1 MGKRPVIFGSV
12 YILLLTTIA
21 NSYLA
26 IVRQPGLLWGLIPV
40 FLLLN
45 IFTGFFQLP
54 AGSKRLKICY
64 HGALLLVVFIVS
76 AVLSGVIHIVLAF
89 RLIPGDWKSFLWS
102 AVYCICALA
111 IVFWNGILCV
121 YLTSWQLGLK
131 QRLKGIFCGMIPIAN
146 LIALNGIIRTT
157 LKEVDTEVSR
167 ELMDRKRASE
177 QLCSTKYPLV
187 FIHGVFFRDS
197 KKFNYW
203 GRIPETLERNGATVF
218 YGNHQSA
225 ASVRDSAAELTQR
238 IKDIVRETGCEKVN
252 IIAHSKGGLDCRC
265 ALHELDMAPYVAS
278 LTTVNTPH
286 RGCVFADELLGHI
299 SDNIQF
305 TVATA
310 YNIALKKLGDPNPNF
325 LTAVNDLTASFC
337 EEADKRWTAP
347 DGIYCQSIGS
357 VLPKGSNTIFPLS
370 LSYHI
375 VEHFDGPN
383 DGLVRETA
391 FAWGEKYTLLAPA
404 GSEGISHADII
415 DLTRQDIEGFDV
427 REFYVELIND
437 LKSRGL

>member
-1 MGKRPVIFGSV
+1 MGKRPMIFGSLYV
-12 YILLLTTIA
+12 LLLTVIA

-26 IVRQPGLLWGLIPV
+26 VVRQPGLLWGLIPV

-45 IFTGFFQLP
+45 IFAGFFQLP
-54 AGSKRLKICY
+54 CGSKRLKICY
-64 HGALLLVVFIVS
+64 HGALLLVVFILS
-76 AVLSGVIHIVLAF
+76 AVLTAVIHIVLAF

-111 IVFWNGILCV
+111 VVFWNGIICV
-121 YLTSWQLGLK
+121 YLTSWQLGVK
-131 QRLKGIFCGMIPIAN
+131 QRLKGLLCGMIPIAN

-167 ELMDRKRASE
+167 ELMDRKRAPE
-177 QLCSTKYPLV
+177 KLCATKYPLV

-203 GRIPETLERNGATVF
+203 GRIPESLERNGATVF
-218 YGNHQSA
+218 YGDHQSA

-299 SDNIQF
+299 SENVQF

-325 LTAVNDLTASFC
+325 LAAVNDLTASFC
-337 EEADKRWTAP
+337 EEADKRWTVP
-347 DGIYCQSIGS
+347 EGIYCQSIGS
-357 VLPKGSNTIFPLS
+357 VLPKSSNTIFPLN

-391 FAWGEKYTLLAPA
+391 FAWGEKYTLLTPK

-415 DLTRQDIEGFDV
+415 DLTRQDIEDFDV
-427 REFYVELIND
+427 REFYVELVHD
-437 LKSRGL
+437 LKTRGL

>member
-1 MGKRPVIFGSV
+1 MGKRPVIFGSLYV
-12 YILLLTTIA
+12 LLLTVIS

-26 IVRQPGLLWGLIPV
+26 VVAAPSLLWGVIPV

-45 IFTGFFQLP
+45 IFAGFFQLP
-54 AGSKRLKICY
+54 CGSKRLKICY
-64 HGALLLVVFIVS
+64 HGALLLVVFILS
-76 AVLSGVIHIVLAF
+76 AVLTGVIHIMLAF

-102 AVYCICALA
+102 AVYCVCALA
-111 IVFWNGILCV
+111 IVFWNGIICV
-121 YLTSWQLGLK
+121 YLTSWQLGVK
-131 QRLKGIFCGMIPIAN
+131 QRVKGLLCGMIPIAN

-157 LKEVDTEVSR
+157 LKEVDTEVSQ
-167 ELMDRKRASE
+167 ELTDRKRASE
-177 QLCSTKYPLV
+177 QLCATKYPLV

-203 GRIPETLERNGATVF
+203 GRIPETLERNGAKVF

-225 ASVRDSAAELTQR
+225 AAVRDSAAELTQR
-238 IKDIVRETGCEKVN
+238 IKDIVQETGCEKVN

-286 RGCVFADELLGHI
+286 RGCVFADELLGRI
-299 SDNIQF
+299 SDNVQF

-310 YNIALKKLGDPNPNF
+310 YNIALKKLGDPHPDF
-325 LTAVNDLTASFC
+325 LAAVNDLTASFC
-337 EEADKRWTAP
+337 EEADARWTVP
-347 DGIYCQSIGS
+347 EGIFCQSIGS

-391 FAWGEKYTLLAPA
+391 FRWGEKYTLLTPG

-427 REFYVELIND
+427 REFYVELVND
-437 LKSRGL
+437 LKTRGL

>member
-1 MGKRPVIFGSV
+1 MGKRPVIFATLYV
-12 YILLLTTIA
+12 ILLTLIA

-26 IVRQPGLLWGLIPV
+26 VLQNPHLLWGLIPT

-45 IFTGFFQLP
+45 LLAGFFQLP
-54 AGSKRLKICY
+54 VGSKRLKICY
-64 HGALLLVVFIVS
+64 HGALLLVVFAVS
-76 AVLSGVIHIVLAF
+76 ALITAVIHLVLAF
-89 RLIPGDWKSFLWS
+89 RLIPGQWIRFLWS
-102 AVYCICALA
+102 AVYCVCALA

-121 YLTSWQLGLK
+121 YLTSWQLGLR
-131 QRLKGIFCGMIPIAN
+131 QRLKGILCGLIPIAN

-157 LKEVDTEVSR
+157 LKEVETEVDR
-167 ELMDRKRASE
+167 ELLDRKRAPK
-177 QLCSTKYPLV
+177 QLCATKYPLV
-187 FIHGVFFRDS
+187 LIHGVFFRDS

-225 ASVRDSAAELTQR
+225 ASIADSAAELTRR
-238 IKDIVRETGCEKVN
+238 IQEIVRETGCEKVN

-286 RGCVFADELLGHI
+286 RGCVFADELLDHI

-310 YNIALKKLGDPNPNF
+310 YNIALKKLGDPNPDF
-325 LTAVNDLTASFC
+325 LAAVNDLTASFC
-337 EEADKRWTAP
+337 EEADKRWTTP
-347 DGIYCQSIGS
+347 EGIYCQSIGS
-357 VLPKGSNTIFPLS
+357 VLPKGSNSFFPLN

-375 VEHFDGPN
+375 VDHFDGPN

-391 FAWGEKYTLLAPA
+391 FAWGEKYTLLTPS
-404 GSEGISHADII
+404 GSEGISHADVI
-415 DLTRQDIEGFDV
+415 DLARQDIEGFDV
-427 REFYVELIND
+427 REFYVDLVHD
-437 LKSRGL
+437 LKLRGL

>member
-1 MGKRPVIFGSV
+1 MGKRPVLFGSFYV
-12 YILLLTTIA
+12 LLLTLLA

-26 IVRQPGLLWGLIPV
+26 VAREPKLLWGLIPA
-40 FLLLN
+40 FLFLN

-54 AGSKRLKICY
+54 AGSKRLKVCY
-64 HGALLLVVFIVS
+64 HGALLLVVFAVS
-76 AVLSGVIHIVLAF
+76 ALLSAVIHIALAI
-89 RLIPGDWKSFLWS
+89 RMIPGDWKALLWS
-102 AVYCICALA
+102 AVYCVCALA

-121 YLTSWQLGLK
+121 YLTSYQLGLR
-131 QRLKGIFCGMIPIAN
+131 QRLNGILCGMIPVAN

-157 LKEVDTEVSR
+157 LKEVDGEVSLLLR
-167 ELMDRKRASE
+167 DRARANE
-177 QLCSTKYPLV
+177 RLCATKYPLV
-187 FIHGVFFRDS
+187 LIHGVFFWDS

-203 GRIPETLERNGATVF
+203 GRIPEALERNGATVF

-225 ASVRDSAAELTQR
+225 ASVADSAAELTRR
-238 IKDIVRETGCEKVN
+238 IRDIVRETGCEKVN

-310 YNIALKKLGDPNPNF
+310 YNIALKKLGDPNPDF
-325 LTAVNDLTASFC
+325 LAAVHDLTASFC
-337 EEADKRWTAP
+337 EAADRRWTAP
-347 DGIYCQSIGS
+347 EGVYCQSIGS
-357 VLPKGSNTIFPLS
+357 ILPKAGNGTFPLN
-370 LSYHI
+370 LSYHL

-383 DGLVRETA
+383 DGLVREPS
-391 FAWGEKYTLLAPA
+391 FRWGEKYTLLTPS
-404 GSEGISHADII
+404 GDRGISHADMI
-415 DLTRQDIEGFDV
+415 DLTRLNIEGFDV
-427 REFYVELIND
+427 REFYIDLVND
-437 LKSRGL
+437 LKNRGL